1 MRKIKNSRK
10 KWDGDMEE
18 SKIIQMI
25 KEYFKNEVVTEEDI
39 VDLLEYI
46 KKENVENEEQLL
58 KIFQKID
65 DIGKYH
71 AIDDTEL

>member
-1 MRKIKNSRK
+1 
-10 KWDGDMEE
+10 MEE
-18 SKIIQMI
+18 SKIIRMI
-25 KEYFKNEVVTEEDI
+25 KEYFENEVVTEEDI

-46 KKENVENEEQLL
+46 KKESVENEEQLL

-65 DIGKYH
+65 DIEKYH